1 MFVLLVLF
9 MSATKKAKNA
19 LGRGGAN
26 SGHLIKLEQSRF
38 SLDIN
43 GMHYPQNVLAYFA
56 KVISYSH

>member
-1 MFVLLVLF
+1 VFVLLVLLV
-9 MSATKKAKNA
+9 ATAKNAKNA

-26 SGHLIKLEQSRF
+26 NGHIIKLEQSRF

-43 GMHYPQNVLAYFA
+43 GMHYYQNVLAYFA